1 MGKAKDLKK
10 RVSSYFSK
18 SAHDAKTTHLVSE
31 VKTIE
36 HIIVSS
42 ELEAFLLEAT
52 LIKKHLPYYNIKMA
66 DDKSYPYILI
76 SKGAIPYVS
85 VVRKK
90 TQKNAVYFGPFPDAK
105 SVQIVLKLLR
115 KIFPYE
121 SVKNHQKRK
130 CLYFHLGLCPCI
142 QAAPENLP
150 LYKRNIHKLIK
161 FLEGGYLKVLDDL
174 YKEQKKY
181 IKSEEFEEASRIQK
195 QIKAIHVITQEAY
208 DPFKYLE
215 KPLLQIEREQ
225 KENDDLLAVLQNEG
239 VTIDKLERIECYD
252 ISNIQGKS
260 ATGSMVVFI
269 HGEAVRAEY
278 KRFQIKKL
286 DTPNDFKMH
295 QEVMQRRLSNS
306 SWGMPDLFIIDGG
319 KGQVSSVMQIL
330 AAHEIT
336 IPVIGLAK
344 RFETII
350 VPQKQINGRYEFLE
364 VRLPLSRPAINVVR
378 RIRDEAHRFAIT
390 YHRLLRSKKMLQ

>member
-1 MGKAKDLKK
+1 
-10 RVSSYFSK
+10 
-18 SAHDAKTTHLVSE
+18 VSE

-142 QAAPENLP
+142 QVAPENLP

-195 QIKAIHVITQEAY
+195 QIEAIHVITQEAY

-330 AAHEIT
+330 AAH
-336 IPVIGLAK
+336 G
-344 RFETII
+344 FETII